1 MNHKLHE
8 RCYKKFDY
16 ELKIITPNPK
26 ARTYFIGLYIYIYI
40 DKKCC
45 AYKYIIK

>member
-1 MNHKLHE
+1 MKGVI
-8 RCYKKFDY
+8 KKFDY

-40 DKKCC
+40 
-45 AYKYIIK
+45 